1 MSIRWIKVLLGL
13 SPIQPKENNS
23 QIAYEYKI
31 QDQVSLQIPGIFE
44 KLSTAFL
51 AWYNQNRKEI
61 VSE

>member
-1 MSIRWIKVLLGL
+1 MDQQSIIRIKSHLT
-13 SPIQPKENNS
+13 KRNNS

-44 KLSTAFL
+44 KLSTAFI
-51 AWYNQNRKEI
+51 AWYNQNRKGI